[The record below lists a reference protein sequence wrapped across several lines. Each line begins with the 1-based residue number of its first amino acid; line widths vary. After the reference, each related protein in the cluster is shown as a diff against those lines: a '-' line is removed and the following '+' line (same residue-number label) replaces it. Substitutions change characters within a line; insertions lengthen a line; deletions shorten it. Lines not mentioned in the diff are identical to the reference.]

1 MLTVTIVFYAL
12 VVTCKK
18 KKKKY
23 GGTVSQLEFDVLQL
37 ILTPLFLRT
46 SLTGPAERLQADHL
60 CANLKP
66 QLVLLLIS
74 VPEPGL
80 V

>member
-18 KKKKY
+18 KKN

-46 SLTGPAERLQADHL
+46 SLTRPAERLQADHL